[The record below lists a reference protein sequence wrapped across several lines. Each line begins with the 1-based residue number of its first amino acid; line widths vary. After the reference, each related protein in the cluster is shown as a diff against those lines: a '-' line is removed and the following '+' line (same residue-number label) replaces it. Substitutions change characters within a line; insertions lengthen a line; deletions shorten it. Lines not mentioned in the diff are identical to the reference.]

1 MQAGA
6 DLYRDEAID
15 KTLLLVTAN
24 HLVAALHRCS
34 ASRLGVPKLSTGLR
48 TAIERLRDI
57 YEHWDSYYY
66 AQQRGRSA
74 SGKYKRLLQ
83 ELPGTN
89 AWTLHWNYKTGLT
102 LAGVL
107 HLPTR
112 VSEVRSIGTAAW
124 RAHEQLLRGTVADD
138 ELERLR
144 PARFVPKRGQTAPT

>member
-1 MQAGA
+1 LQHIKARSSH
-6 DLYRDEAID
+6 DR
-15 KTLLLVTAN
+15 
-24 HLVAALHRCS
+24 
-34 ASRLGVPKLSTGLR
+34 LR
-48 TAIERLRDI
+48 TAIERFRDI

-66 AQQRGRSA
+66 AQQRGRSP

-124 RAHEQLLRGTVADD
+124 RAYEQLLRGTVADD
-138 ELERLR
+138 ELER
-144 PARFVPKRGQTAPT
+144 